1 MLTNKRFLNTPE
13 AAQYIG
19 RHRSTLDKW
28 REAKIILPFYRQGK
42 AIRYDTDDLDR
53 YMTSIKIEPIAY
65 GCPQVSR
72 ASGC

>member
-1 MLTNKRFLNTPE
+1 MPTNKRFLNTPE

-28 REAKIILPFYRQGK
+28 REAIIILPFYRQGK